1 MWAKKAQWTLCHL
14 DSNHERPHPPPQPP
28 RYLGVLFLRE
38 RTMEPEMRRTVVL
51 RLLYCTVVT
60 KRALSQRAKFSI
72 YQSIFIATLTY
83 GHEEWVMTER
93 IWLALDVGI
102 ISLPWPGNALGS
114 PWLM

>member
-1 MWAKKAQWTLCHL
+1 M
-14 DSNHERPHPPPQPP
+14 
-28 RYLGVLFLRE
+28 FLSE
-38 RTMEPEMRRTVVL
+38 GTMERKMSRTIGAVEAVL
-51 RLLYCTVVT
+51 RLLYCPIVS
-60 KRALSQRAKFSI
+60 KRELSQRAKFSI

-93 IWLALDVGI
+93 IWMALGVGI